1 MICIEKD
8 AFEPNVPNKD
18 TYLTH
23 THKIEYKGHLV
34 EAMTFLLG
42 DFNNKIYKV
51 EYNNK
56 EPLYNVLLK
65 DYTTINVNNL
75 VSETLHPD
83 NVISQKYLNNRAF
96 GFSI

>member
-1 MICIEKD
+1 M
-8 AFEPNVPNKD
+8 
-18 TYLTH
+18 
-23 THKIEYKGHLV
+23 
-34 EAMTFLLG
+34 G
-42 DFNNKIYKV
+42 DFNNIIYKV
-51 EYNNK
+51 EYNK

-65 DYTTINVNNL
+65 DYTTMNVNNL